1 MIGYAVNNACRLALK
16 DVTFRQALTVD
27 PEATLRAVRPALT
40 DAEVAAFMNGDVA
53 ALCSMGDHRYLLG
66 FLGRF
71 QLFELDWPTYVGR
84 LREAFESDPAARTDI
99 SP

>member
-16 DVTFRQALTVD
+16 DVAFRQALTVD
-27 PEATLRAVRPALT
+27 PEATLRSVRPELT
-40 DAEVAAFMNGDVA
+40 DAEVAAFLNGDVA
-53 ALCSMGDHRYLLG
+53 ALCAMGAHRYLLG

-71 QLFELDWPTYVGR
+71 RLLGLDWDTYVGR
-84 LREAFESDPAARTDI
+84 LREAYESDPAARTDI